1 MSKEEKY
8 TRENPGSFEDKIDTA
23 MADLEMEPEEE
34 FYGADFYAEEDEEQ
48 EDYPEEYPEEEEYD
62 SDDDLSD
69 KFSRDIMTDATKELQ
84 VELIQP
90 HSRNRRKRSGTVGN
104 VDLHGANVDVR
115 IEDGESDPKKPN
127 TQGSKE
133 QRKKAQETKIREFRP
148 KESESQEP
156 RSPEGESQESGLG
169 NSRSQESELEGSNS
183 QKSGKKELRNQ
194 KLDNPERKK
203 QEDQGYGKQ
212 KERNQKSKS
221 PKPQSRSARPNKIS
235 YVPISDEEL
244 DEKIV
249 PVTRKKHKGLKITGL
264 VAAILAVTAG
274 CAYGAVSYYY
284 SDRFF
289 EGTYINGINCSNK
302 TAYEVEQEIASSVEN
317 YSIEVTA
324 RNQEPQS
331 ISGSQINYRY
341 MSDGEVLN
349 LLKQQKPYEWVRG
362 FMETR
367 SYTTAENVTFDKSLL
382 QTEVK
387 ALSCAQPENQVEPE
401 NAYVA
406 LDGSEFTIVPET
418 EGSKL
423 KVKEAYK
430 VLDAAIAGSQT
441 SIDLNSTPDVYAVAA
456 VTSDD
461 PTLLATKDAYNN
473 YTKASITYTFGD
485 QTVTLDGSTLKDW
498 LQFDDKGQL
507 VQDDASFTQH
517 IKDFVAQL
525 ASEHD
530 TVGTTRSFN
539 TTSGRTVSVYGSAY
553 GWKINQD
560 SEVAQLTEEIRTGT
574 QITREPVYSM
584 RANAYGYNDIGSTY
598 IEVDMTNQ
606 HMYYYQN
613 GSIIFDSDIVS
624 GDIRYEDRATPPG
637 IFTLYYKKSPDV
649 LRGEKKPDGTY
660 EYETP
665 VTYWMPFNGGI
676 GFHDATWQDYFGGD
690 RYTYAGSHGC
700 INMPLDAA
708 ATLYSIID
716 TNVPIVCFY

>member
-1 MSKEEKY
+1 MSKDNKH
-8 TRENPGSFEDKIDTA
+8 TQGSPGDFEDKIDAA
-23 MADLEMEPEEE
+23 MADLEVDPDEEFHDGDFYDEDDADQPEDGDDSFDSWADDEESDEEE
-34 FYGADFYAEEDEEQ
+34 IAEDSG
-48 EDYPEEYPEEEEYD
+48 EEYPEEEEYAQDGYEEEPDGD
-62 SDDDLSD
+62 SQEEAESDSEEYQDSGEYQDSEEESEDDEEESASD
-69 KFSRDIMTDATKELQ
+69 KELQ
-84 VELIQP
+84 VELIPP
-90 HSRNRRKRSGTVGN
+90 HSHQNRRARR
-104 VDLHGANVDVR
+104 AN
-115 IEDGESDPKKPN
+115 K
-127 TQGSKE
+127 
-133 QRKKAQETKIREFRP
+133 
-148 KESESQEP
+148 
-156 RSPEGESQESGLG
+156 
-169 NSRSQESELEGSNS
+169 
-183 QKSGKKELRNQ
+183 
-194 KLDNPERKK
+194 
-203 QEDQGYGKQ
+203 
-212 KERNQKSKS
+212 
-221 PKPQSRSARPNKIS
+221 SARPTKIS
-235 YVPISDEEL
+235 YVPISEEEL
-244 DEKIV
+244 DEKIT
-249 PVTRKKHKGLKITGL
+249 PIPKKKHKGLKVTGI

-302 TAYEVEQEIASSVEN
+302 TAYEVEQLIASSVED
-317 YSIEVTA
+317 YSIQVSA
-324 RNQEPQS
+324 RNQEPQT
-331 ISGSQINYRY
+331 ITGSQINYRY
-341 MSDGEVLN
+341 MSDGEVLD
-349 LLKQQKPYEWVRG
+349 LLKKQKPYEWVRG

-367 SYTTAENVTFDKSLL
+367 SYTTQENVTFDKSLL
-382 QTEVK
+382 QNEVK
-387 ALSCAQPENQVEPE
+387 ALSCAQAENQVEPE

-430 VLDAAIAGSQT
+430 ALDAAISGSQT
-441 SIDLNSTPDVYAVAA
+441 TIDLGSTPDVYAVAA

-461 PTLLATKDAYNN
+461 PTLQATKDAYNN

-485 QTVTLDGSTLKDW
+485 QTVTLDGNTLKDW

-517 IKDFVAQL
+517 IRDYVAQL

-553 GWKINQD
+553 GWKIDQE
-560 SEVAQLTEEIRTGT
+560 SEVAQLTDEIRTGT
-574 QITREPVYSM
+574 QTTREPIYSM

-598 IEVDMTNQ
+598 IEVDMTDQ
-606 HMYYYQN
+606 HMYYYQG

-624 GDIRYEDRATPPG
+624 GDIRYDDRATPPG

>member
-1 MSKEEKY
+1 MSKDNRH
-8 TRENPGSFEDKIDTA
+8 TQGSPGDFEDKIDAA
-23 MADLEMEPEEE
+23 MADLEVDSEEFHDGDFYDEEDTEQSSEQEDEFDSWEDEEMEPEEM
-34 FYGADFYAEEDEEQ
+34 EEDDPSEYPEEYSE
-48 EDYPEEYPEEEEYD
+48 EDFEEESEEEYPEEEEYD
-62 SDDDLSD
+62 QNVQDEEQDAASENSD
-69 KFSRDIMTDATKELQ
+69 KELQ
-84 VELIQP
+84 AELIPP
-90 HSRNRRKRSGTVGN
+90 HSHESRRRRRN
-104 VDLHGANVDVR
+104 
-115 IEDGESDPKKPN
+115 
-127 TQGSKE
+127 SK
-133 QRKKAQETKIREFRP
+133 
-148 KESESQEP
+148 
-156 RSPEGESQESGLG
+156 
-169 NSRSQESELEGSNS
+169 
-183 QKSGKKELRNQ
+183 
-194 KLDNPERKK
+194 
-203 QEDQGYGKQ
+203 
-212 KERNQKSKS
+212 
-221 PKPQSRSARPNKIS
+221 SARPTKIS
-235 YVPISDEEL
+235 YVPISEEEL
-244 DEKIV
+244 DEKVIPV
-249 PVTRKKHKGLKITGL
+249 PKKKHKGLKVTGI

-274 CAYGAVSYYY
+274 CGYGAVSYYY

-302 TAYEVEQEIASSVEN
+302 TAYEVEQLIAENVEDYSIQIAS
-317 YSIEVTA
+317 
-324 RNQEPQS
+324 RNQEPQV
-331 ISGSQINYRY
+331 ISGNQINYRY
-341 MSDGEVLN
+341 MSDGEVLS
-349 LLKQQKPYEWVRG
+349 LLKQQKPYEWVKG
-362 FMETR
+362 FLETR
-367 SYTTAENVTFDKSLL
+367 SYTTQENVTFDKSLL
-382 QTEVK
+382 QSEVK
-387 ALSCAQPENQVEPE
+387 ALSCAQAENQVEPE

-406 LDGSEFTIVPET
+406 MDGSEFTIVPET

-430 VLDAAIAGSQT
+430 ALDAAVSGKQN
-441 SIDLNSTPDVYAVAA
+441 SIDLGSTPDVYAVAA

-461 PTLLATKDAYNN
+461 PTLQATRDAYNN
-473 YTKASITYTFGD
+473 YTRASITYTFGD
-485 QTVTLDGSTLKDW
+485 QIVTLDGSTLKDW

-517 IKDFVAQL
+517 IRDYVAQL

-553 GWKINQD
+553 GWKIDQEA
-560 SEVAQLTEEIRTGT
+560 EVAQLTDEIRTGT
-574 QITREPVYSM
+574 QTTREPVYSM

-598 IEVDMTNQ
+598 IEVDLTDQ

-660 EYETP
+660 EYETQ

-716 TNVPIVCFY
+716 SNVPIVCFY

>member
-1 MSKEEKY
+1 MSKDNK
-8 TRENPGSFEDKIDTA
+8 RAQGSPGDFEDKINAA
-23 MADLEMEPEEE
+23 MAGLEMDPEEE
-34 FYGADFYAEEDEEQ
+34 FHGADFYDEEDVNSEDVFGSWEE
-48 EDYPEEYPEEEEYD
+48 EETDPEEMAVDTFEEEYPEEEEYD
-62 SDDDLSD
+62 IEGSETDSEDEEDNSDDESEEEVSEDEED
-69 KFSRDIMTDATKELQ
+69 RDASARELQ
-84 VELIQP
+84 VELIPP
-90 HSRNRRKRSGTVGN
+90 HSQKRRIRGRKTEARETAAKQS
-104 VDLHGANVDVR
+104 
-115 IEDGESDPKKPN
+115 EKQFSKKSAKPS
-127 TQGSKE
+127 SK
-133 QRKKAQETKIREFRP
+133 P
-148 KESESQEP
+148 
-156 RSPEGESQESGLG
+156 
-169 NSRSQESELEGSNS
+169 
-183 QKSGKKELRNQ
+183 
-194 KLDNPERKK
+194 
-203 QEDQGYGKQ
+203 
-212 KERNQKSKS
+212 S
-221 PKPQSRSARPNKIS
+221 PKPASRSARPAQIS

-244 DEKIV
+244 DEKII
-249 PVTRKKHKGLKITGL
+249 PIPRKKHKGLKITGI
-264 VAAILAVTAG
+264 VAAIIAVTAG

-289 EGTYINGINCSNK
+289 EGTFINGINCSNK
-302 TAYEVEQEIASSVEN
+302 TAYEAEQLIASKVED
-317 YSIEVTA
+317 YAIEVTA
-324 RNQEPQS
+324 RNQETQT
-331 ISGSQINYRY
+331 ISGNQINYRY

-367 SYTTAENVTFDKSLL
+367 SYTTQENVTFDKSLL
-382 QTEVK
+382 QSQVK
-387 ALSCAQPENQVEPE
+387 ELKCAQAENQVEPE

-406 LDGSEFTIVPET
+406 LEGSEFTIVPET

-430 VLDAAIAGSQT
+430 ALDTAISGSQRT
-441 SIDLNSTPDVYAVAA
+441 IDLGSTPDVYAVAA

-461 PTLLATKDAYNN
+461 PTLQATKDAYNN
-473 YTKASITYTFGD
+473 YTKASITYTFGE

-517 IKDFVAQL
+517 IKDYVAQL

-553 GWKINQD
+553 GWKIDQD
-560 SEVAQLTEEIRTGT
+560 AEVAQLTEEIRTGT
-574 QITREPVYSM
+574 QTTREPVYSM

-598 IEVDMTNQ
+598 IEVDLSSQ
-606 HMYYYQN
+606 HMYYYQS

-624 GDIRYEDRATPPG
+624 GDIRYDDRATPPG

-649 LRGEKKPDGTY
+649 LRGQKKPDGTY

-676 GFHDATWQDYFGGD
+676 GFHDATWQAYFGGD

-716 TNVPIVCFY
+716 SNVPIVCFY

>member
-1 MSKEEKY
+1 MSKDNKH
-8 TRENPGSFEDKIDTA
+8 TQGSPGDFEDKIDAA
-23 MADLEMEPEEE
+23 MADLEVDPDEEFHDGDFYDEDDADQSEDEDDSFDSWADDEESDEEE
-34 FYGADFYAEEDEEQ
+34 IAEDSG
-48 EDYPEEYPEEEEYD
+48 EEYPEEEEYAQDGYEEEPDED
-62 SDDDLSD
+62 SQDEAEEEAGEYEDAEDEAEEAEEESASD
-69 KFSRDIMTDATKELQ
+69 KELQ
-84 VELIQP
+84 VELIPP
-90 HSRNRRKRSGTVGN
+90 HSHQN
-104 VDLHGANVDVR
+104 
-115 IEDGESDPKKPN
+115 
-127 TQGSKE
+127 
-133 QRKKAQETKIREFRP
+133 
-148 KESESQEP
+148 
-156 RSPEGESQESGLG
+156 
-169 NSRSQESELEGSNS
+169 
-183 QKSGKKELRNQ
+183 
-194 KLDNPERKK
+194 
-203 QEDQGYGKQ
+203 
-212 KERNQKSKS
+212 
-221 PKPQSRSARPNKIS
+221 RSARRANKSARPTKIS
-235 YVPISDEEL
+235 YVPISEEEL
-244 DEKIV
+244 DEKIT
-249 PVTRKKHKGLKITGL
+249 PIPKKKHKGLKVTGI

-284 SDRFF
+284 SDKFF

-302 TAYEVEQEIASSVEN
+302 TAYEVEQLIAGSVED
-317 YSIEVTA
+317 YSIEVAA
-324 RNQEPQS
+324 RNQETQT

-367 SYTTAENVTFDKSLL
+367 SYTTQENVTFDKSLL
-382 QTEVK
+382 QNEVK
-387 ALSCAQPENQVEPE
+387 ALSCAQAENQVEPE

-430 VLDAAIAGSQT
+430 ALDAAISGSQT
-441 SIDLNSTPDVYAVAA
+441 SIDLGSTPDVYAVAA

-461 PTLLATKDAYNN
+461 PTLQATKDAYNN

-485 QTVTLDGSTLKDW
+485 QTVTLDGNTLKDW

-517 IKDFVAQL
+517 IRDYVAQL

-553 GWKINQD
+553 GWKIDQE
-560 SEVAQLTEEIRTGT
+560 SEVAQLTDEIRTGT
-574 QITREPVYSM
+574 QTTREPIYSM

-598 IEVDMTNQ
+598 IEVDMTDQ
-606 HMYYYQN
+606 HMYYYQS

-624 GDIRYEDRATPPG
+624 GDIRYDDRATPPG